1 MVAAVS
7 LPEHLLDFT
16 VKLALAQ
23 INPVV
28 GDIRYNAALARRFI
42 ERARDAGADL
52 VVLPELCLCGY
63 PPKDLLLRESF
74 VDTCEREGEALGA
87 SASAGLT
94 VVFGLPMKEDRPGRT
109 GTTNSLVAWRDGTR
123 IARYDKRLLPT
134 YDVFDEDR
142 YFEPGSRACVI
153 DVPART
159 GGTVRVGLAICEDLW
174 QGEDAG
180 FASRYLDA
188 PDPVAAAVQLGA
200 TVLAVPSASP
210 FVLAKADR
218 HRAILRR
225 HASRHGVYVASVNQV
240 GGNDDLIFGGHACVI
255 DPRERLI
262 AAAPGFREDLL
273 VSDIPLAGGTGTEV
287 SAADDPLSQDAEQ
300 QLFEALVLGV
310 RDYCSKTGFK
320 RAIIGLSGGI
330 DSALTAAIAARALG
344 PENILGVAMP
354 GPYSSEHSVS
364 DAERLA
370 ANLGVRL
377 ITAPIALP
385 MAGFRAALDEAFDTL
400 DTARLGAALPDLAEE
415 NLQSRIRGTLLMGL
429 SNRTGAI
436 VLTTGNKSELAVGYA
451 TLYGDMNG
459 GLAVLSDVTKRRVY
473 ALANWMNHDWE
484 KAGFTGPPIPAGS
497 IQKPPSA
504 ELRPNQT
511 DQDSLPPY
519 DVLDSIIDRYIENHQ
534 SIPAIVREAGI
545 EESVVRRVVRMI
557 DLSEYKRKQAAVG
570 LKVTSVAF
578 GSGRRCPIAQ
588 RWTEA

>member
-1 MVAAVS
+1 VKGRPPAPVRSRTSQTSRAGWRLSPADAGLHASRVS
-7 LPEHLLDFT
+7 VPEQLLDFS

-28 GDIRYNAALARRFI
+28 GDIRHNAAVTRHFI

-63 PPKDLLLRESF
+63 PPKDLLLREGF
-74 VDTCEREGEALGA
+74 IDACEREGDALGA

-94 VVFGLPMKEDRPGRT
+94 VVLGLPMKEDRPGRT
-109 GTTNSLVAWRDGTR
+109 GTTNSLVAWRDGHR

-142 YFEPGSRACVI
+142 YFEPGGKACVI
-153 DVPART
+153 DVPVRS
-159 GGTVRVGLAICEDLW
+159 GVTVRVGLAICEDLW

-180 FASRYLDA
+180 FSSRYLDA

-210 FVLAKADR
+210 FVLAKAAR

-225 HASRHGVYVASVNQV
+225 HASRHGIYVASVNQV
-240 GGNDDLIFGGHACVI
+240 GGNDDLIFAGHACVI

-262 AAAPGFREDLL
+262 GAAAGFREDLL
-273 VSDIPLAGGTGTEV
+273 ITDIPPTGGAAAEV
-287 SAADDPLSQDAEQ
+287 SAMQDPLSHEAEQ

-320 RAIIGLSGGI
+320 QAIIGLSGGI

-364 DAERLA
+364 DAEHLA

-377 ITAPIALP
+377 ISAPIALP
-385 MAGFRAALDEAFDTL
+385 MAGFRAALDDAFDAL

-436 VLTTGNKSELAVGYA
+436 VLTTGNKSELAVGYC

-473 ALANWMNHDWE
+473 AH
-484 KAGFTGPPIPAGS
+484 
-497 IQKPPSA
+497 
-504 ELRPNQT
+504 
-511 DQDSLPPY
+511 
-519 DVLDSIIDRYIENHQ
+519 
-534 SIPAIVREAGI
+534 
-545 EESVVRRVVRMI
+545 
-557 DLSEYKRKQAAVG
+557 
-570 LKVTSVAF
+570 
-578 GSGRRCPIAQ
+578 
-588 RWTEA
+588 